1 MTFFFTA
8 EVTEY
13 LNNKLQICIKCT
25 FYWPVLLLNIIYMYK
40 YKMLTI
46 YPIIVLGLYCFFLM
60 LLSLCDIFLII
71 LFLLLSTGENKF
83 LWTQSFHINGRDDG
97 VRLILRLPL
106 PLFLFFFL
114 TAQFTRCLSAGP
126 GLQPGDEYLKI
137 FFDLYLCHHS

>member
-83 LWTQSFHINGRDDG
+83 L
-97 VRLILRLPL
+97 
-106 PLFLFFFL
+106 
-114 TAQFTRCLSAGP
+114 
-126 GLQPGDEYLKI
+126 
-137 FFDLYLCHHS
+137 